1 MQNEIKTLID
11 DVIVTE
17 IGNLSGFDSGSEEK
31 SAAINDLKKLY
42 ELRIEEKKLEQAE
55 MERREESDSKK
66 AQLEAQNKD
75 RFINIGV
82 QIGLTIM
89 SLLAYDVWYR
99 RGLKFEETG
108 TITAPMTRNLL
119 SKMLPGK
126 K

>member
-55 MERREESDSKK
+55 MERREENDSKK